1 MPDYIDI
8 STPLREG
15 LAVWPG
21 DPPFELS
28 SVLSIARGD
37 ACNLGA
43 ISMSCHA
50 GTHIDAP
57 RHYLDGAPSIEAAP
71 LDALIGPAR
80 VIETSAPLTSSRIES
95 LGIGRG
101 ERILLKTGG
110 RIEALMPESA
120 ERLARIGIALV
131 GIDALSIGADDE
143 SGEAVHRALLGAGVW
158 ILEMLDLSNVSPGE
172 YELIA
177 LPLRIVGA
185 DGAPAR
191 AILRPI

>member
-8 STPLREG
+8 SVPLREG
-15 LAVWPG
+15 LTVWPG

-37 ACNLGA
+37 PCNLSA

-57 RHYLDGAPSIEAAP
+57 RHYIGGAPAIEAAP
-71 LDALIGPAR
+71 LDALIGRAR
-80 VIETSAPLTSSRIES
+80 AIEAAEPLTPSRIES

-110 RIEALMPESA
+110 RLDALTPASA
-120 ERLARIGIALV
+120 ERLAHIGIALV
-131 GIDALSIGADDE
+131 GVDALSIGADNE

-158 ILEMLDLSNVSPGE
+158 ILEMLDLSKVSPGE
-172 YELIA
+172 YDLIA
-177 LPLRIVGA
+177 LPLRIIGA